1 MIEKILLAEDDL
13 STRKLVL
20 YALKEYVVD
29 VADNGQEAVD
39 LFNVNQYDMVLMDIQ
54 MPVVDGIEASQVI
67 RKIESEKQ
75 SKPRTV
81 IMGMTAGWLPNL
93 IDKCKIAGINDFLSK
108 PFSPAELPKIMTDC
122 YLRNLH

>member
-20 YALKEYVVD
+20 HALKEYEVD

-54 MPVVDGIEASQVI
+54 MPVVDGIEASQEI
-67 RKIESEKQ
+67 REIELKKH

-81 IMGMTAGWLPNL
+81 IMGMTAGWLPSL

-108 PFSPAELPKIMTDC
+108 PFNPNELPQIMTDC
-122 YLRNLH
+122 YLRYLH